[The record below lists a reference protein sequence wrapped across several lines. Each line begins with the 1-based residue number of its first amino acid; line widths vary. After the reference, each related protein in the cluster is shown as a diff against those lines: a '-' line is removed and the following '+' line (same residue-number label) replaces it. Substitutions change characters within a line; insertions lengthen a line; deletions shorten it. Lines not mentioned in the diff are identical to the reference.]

1 MEDLKKKFKK
11 RFGAKPILIS
21 APGRI
26 NLIGEH
32 TDYNQGLALPAAIG
46 RRMTLAISS
55 SGSRRCRIFA
65 EGYGQAEFSLDDL
78 KPTPGW
84 TGYVMGVAAGIV
96 RQGLKIGGFD
106 LMVESGIPV
115 GAGLSSSAALCCG
128 LCFGLSEIFGLKMH
142 RKEMALVAQYA
153 EHQFAGVRCGLMDQ
167 YASLFGKGGSALF
180 LDFRDLGFKIVP
192 LQLGGRVLM
201 LVNSGVSHELAG
213 TAYNKRRE
221 SCETGIKLIS
231 ERYPVQSL
239 REVTMAMLDEFRD
252 KAGEEVYRRC
262 RYVIEEIDRVKQA
275 AVFLEEGDF
284 KSFGKLLFLTHR
296 GLSEEYEVG
305 CSETDF
311 LVEVAAESGLV
322 YGARMMGGGFGG
334 CTLNV
339 LDGSKTEAFLEIV
352 QEKYLA
358 RFRKEPDFYQ
368 VAPAEGVFI
377 ML

>member
-1 MEDLKKKFKK
+1 MESLRKKFKN
-11 RFGAKPILIS
+11 RFGSNPTLIS

-46 RRMTLAISS
+46 RRMTLAISA
-55 SGSRRCRIFA
+55 SGSRRCRILA
-65 EGYGQAEFSLDDL
+65 EGYGQAEFTLDEL
-78 KPTPGW
+78 KSATGW

-128 LCFGLSEIFGLKMH
+128 LSFGLSEIFGLKMH

-153 EHQFAGVRCGLMDQ
+153 EHHFAGVRCGLMDQ
-167 YASLFGKGGSALF
+167 YASLFGKGGNALM
-180 LDFRDLGFKIVP
+180 LDFRDLEFKLVP
-192 LQLGGRVLM
+192 LQSGGLVIM
-201 LVNSGVSHELAG
+201 LINSGVSHALAG
-213 TAYNKRRE
+213 TAYNQRRE
-221 SCETGIKLIS
+221 SCERGVKMIS
-231 ERYPVQSL
+231 ESHSVQSL
-239 REVTMAMLDEFRD
+239 RDVTIEMLEEFRL
-252 KAGEEVYRRC
+252 KTGEEVYQRC
-262 RYVIEEIDRVKQA
+262 RYVIEEIARVKQA
-275 AVFLEEGDF
+275 AVCLEQADF
-284 KSFGKLLFLTHR
+284 KSFGQLLYATHR
-296 GLSEEYEVG
+296 GLSKDYEVG
-305 CSETDF
+305 CTETDF
-311 LVEVAAESGLV
+311 LVELAEESGLV

-334 CTLNV
+334 CTLNIV
-339 LDGSKTEAFLEIV
+339 EASKAEAFREIV
-352 QEKYLA
+352 HEKYLA

>member
-1 MEDLKKKFKK
+1 MENLKKKFKS
-11 RFGAKPILIS
+11 RYGNNPILIS

-46 RRMTLAISS
+46 RRMTLAIAP

-65 EGYGQAEFSLDDL
+65 DGYGQAEFSLDEL
-78 KPTPGW
+78 KPVPGW
-84 TGYVMGVAAGIV
+84 MGYVMGVAAGIV

-180 LDFRDLGFKIVP
+180 LDFRDLDFKIVP
-192 LQLGGRVLM
+192 LQLGERVIM

-221 SCETGIKLIS
+221 SCELGVKLIS

-239 REVTMAMLDEFRD
+239 REVGLDMLDEFRP
-252 KAGEEVYRRC
+252 KAGEEVYKRC
-262 RYVIEEIDRVKQA
+262 RYVVEEIERVKQA
-275 AVFLEEGDF
+275 VVFLDEGDYR
-284 KSFGKLLFLTHR
+284 SFGELLYSTHR
-296 GLSEEYEVG
+296 GLSEDYEVG

-311 LVEVAAESGLV
+311 LVEAAAESGLV
-322 YGARMMGGGFGG
+322 HGARMMGGGFGG
-334 CTLNV
+334 CTLNI
-339 LDGSKTEAFLEIV
+339 LEGSNTDAFREIV

-358 RFRKEPDFYQ
+358 RFGKEPDFYQ
-368 VAPAEGVFI
+368 VAPAEGVFM